1 MKKIVVSIIFLC
13 LSVFHIFGQNTNLNK
28 GAVSYITSQN
38 IYIKFNSTEGINEG
52 DTLYLNPDGA
62 DQAALIVTNTSS
74 ISAVCKPIGN
84 FTFEKGQEVFFKSKK
99 TDKSIEATLNETNT
113 VAETVAIVSSPT
125 SSPVPPPPENK
136 DLSEISGKISLSSY
150 SNFSSKT
157 SLNQRMRY
165 TFALNANHISN
176 SSFSFESYVSFNHSN
191 QNWDLIKAN
200 IFNGLKIYNL
210 AIKYETKKDLNIY
223 FGRKINPNL
232 SNLGAID
239 GVQVEKKFNGFTLG
253 AFAGSRPNYSDYSY
267 NFDLF
272 QAGLFAGHE
281 LKNRMGGLMRN
292 NIAIVEQ
299 QNNWNTDRRFIYF
312 QHYQTLIK
320 DVSIFGS
327 AEMDLYKK
335 INGVSQNSFQLTN
348 LYLMIRYRILR
359 NLSVSASYS
368 NRNNII
374 YYETYKS
381 FIDRLIEQTSLQG
394 FRFSVNYR
402 PINKLSFGAR
412 ASYRSRKTD
421 LKPSINLNAYLNY
434 LSIPFINTSATVS
447 ATYLETS
454 YLKGTIYSLNL
465 NKDLVKRKLYGS
477 LNYRYV
483 IYNYSFSDMI
493 THQHIPEIQL
503 NWRILKD
510 LRASLAVEA
519 IFEDDYQYQRVYIN
533 LSKRF

>member
-1 MKKIVVSIIFLC
+1 
-13 LSVFHIFGQNTNLNK
+13 
-28 GAVSYITSQN
+28 
-38 IYIKFNSTEGINEG
+38 
-52 DTLYLNPDGA
+52 
-62 DQAALIVTNTSS
+62 
-74 ISAVCKPIGN
+74 
-84 FTFEKGQEVFFKSKK
+84 
-99 TDKSIEATLNETNT
+99 
-113 VAETVAIVSSPT
+113 
-125 SSPVPPPPENK
+125 
-136 DLSEISGKISLSSY
+136 
-150 SNFSSKT
+150 
-157 SLNQRMRY
+157 
-165 TFALNANHISN
+165 
-176 SSFSFESYVSFNHSN
+176 
-191 QNWDLIKAN
+191 
-200 IFNGLKIYNL
+200 
-210 AIKYETKKDLNIY
+210 
-223 FGRKINPNL
+223 
-232 SNLGAID
+232 
-239 GVQVEKKFNGFTLG
+239 
-253 AFAGSRPNYSDYSY
+253 
-267 NFDLF
+267 
-272 QAGLFAGHE
+272 
-281 LKNRMGGLMRN
+281 MGGLMRN

>member
-1 MKKIVVSIIFLC
+1 MKKIVVSILFLY
-13 LSVFHIFGQNTNLNK
+13 LYVFPLFGQNVDLNK
-28 GAVSYITSQN
+28 GSVSYITSQSV
-38 IYIKFNSTEGINEG
+38 YTKFNSTDGINEG
-52 DTLYLNPDGA
+52 DTLYLNIDGVNR
-62 DQAALIVTNTSS
+62 AALVVTNTSS
-74 ISAVCKPIGN
+74 ISAVCAPIGN
-84 FTFEKGQEVFFKSKK
+84 FTFEKGQEVFFKNKNP
-99 TDKSIEATLNETNT
+99 DKPIAADQNETN
-113 VAETVAIVSSPT
+113 VAEEVAIASSPAI
-125 SSPVPPPPENK
+125 SPASEPPENK
-136 DLSEISGKISLSSY
+136 DISEISGKISLSSY
-150 SNFSSKT
+150 SNFSSQT

-165 TFALNANHISN
+165 TFALNADHISN
-176 SSFSFESYVSFNHSN
+176 SPFSFESYLSFNHSN
-191 QNWDLIKAN
+191 QNWDLIKDN

-210 AIKYETKKDLNIY
+210 AVKYKSKKDLSIY
-223 FGRKINPNL
+223 LGRKINPNL

-239 GVQVEKKFNGFTLG
+239 GLQIEKKLNGFTLG
-253 AFAGSRPNYSDYSY
+253 AFAGSRPNYTDYSY
-267 NFDLF
+267 NFNLF
-272 QAGLFAGHE
+272 QAGIFAGHE
-281 LKNRMGGLMRN
+281 LKNQIGGLMRN
-292 NIAIVEQ
+292 NIAVVEQ
-299 QNNWNTDRRFIYF
+299 QNNGNTDRRFIYF
-312 QHYQTLIK
+312 QHYQSLIK

-327 AEMDLYKK
+327 IEMDLYKK
-335 INGVSQNSFQLTN
+335 INGVSENSFQLTN

-359 NLSVSASYS
+359 NLSISASYS

-402 PINKLSFGAR
+402 PINKLSIGAR
-412 ASYRSRKTD
+412 ASYRSRKSD

-434 LSIPFINTSATVS
+434 LSIPFINTSATLS

-483 IYNYSFSDMI
+483 IYNYSFTDMI

-519 IFEDDYQYQRVYIN
+519 IFEDDYKYQRVYIN